1 MAWKLAAVIKGWDSR
16 TLLDSYS
23 EERFPVVKRNAELSV
38 ENWKIA
44 MEIPGALGLHPAN
57 AELLNRVISGPL
69 SSLLLPQ
76 SISRT
81 LLETG
86 LSLGEFNKT
95 GLSFAEF

>member
-1 MAWKLAAVIKGWDSR
+1 MIKGLCSER
-16 TLLDSYS
+16 LLDNYTK
-23 EERFPVVKRNAELSV
+23 ERFPVVKRNAELSV
-38 ENWKIA
+38 ENWKTA

-69 SSLLLPQ
+69 SNLLLPQ

-86 LSLGEFNKT
+86 LSVGEF
-95 GLSFAEF
+95 